1 MANFTNHLIHESSPY
16 LLQHAH
22 NPVNW
27 LPYTTKVLKEA
38 KASNKLMLI
47 SIGYAA
53 CHWCHVMEE
62 KCFENIE
69 IASVMNDF
77 YTNIKVDREEKPD
90 VDHSY
95 MQALQLMTRQGGWP
109 LNIIALPDGRP
120 VWGATYVPPEQW
132 KSVLLQLKDLYK
144 KDPEKMLEYANKLE
158 SGLQQM
164 QLIQPEDFKQTNFSK
179 DFLRK
184 NVAEIK
190 EHFDHK
196 NGGNYGAPKFMMPTN
211 FDFLLHFASLQKNQT
226 TENFVYFT
234 LKKMAFGGIFDQLA
248 GGFSRYSVD
257 ERWHIPHFEKM
268 LYDNAQLVSLYA
280 NAYQYKENNLFKEI
294 VEKTLAFMQTDWLHK
309 EGGFYA
315 SLDADSIDKNG
326 KLTEGAFYVW
336 EKENL
341 KTILGNDYKY
351 AESYFNINEYGYW
364 EDQKYVLVRKESAKE
379 IANNFKIPTEEL
391 SERINTIT
399 RKLLAERNKR
409 TQPRLDNKILTS
421 WNALTAKAFCD
432 AYAAFNQPAYLQ
444 SAQGILDFILRNN
457 LQKDKK
463 LLRSYG
469 TKVEGCLDD
478 YAFLIEALLVFYQE
492 SFETFYL
499 EKADELMQTSIDLFL
514 DTEQSLFFYTP
525 KTNSNLFLKT
535 KEIEDNVIPSSNA
548 VMADNLFNLSKY
560 FAETSYL
567 KLSQKMLAGIQSKIS
582 RYPGAYTNWLKL
594 ACKFS
599 FDFYEIV
606 IVGPKA
612 SEIKSKFN
620 AYYLPNCIFAGS
632 KFPPKGKNTPV
643 LLKNRGEKNKTLIY
657 ICKNQSCSA
666 PQENFES
673 AIKALQTDSVNKI

>member
-1 MANFTNHLIHESSPY
+1 MVNFTNHLIHESSPY

-22 NPVNW
+22 NPVHW
-27 LPYTTKVLKEA
+27 LPYTTKVLKKA

-144 KDPEKMLEYANKLE
+144 KDPEKMVDYANKLE

-164 QLIQPEDFKQTNFSK
+164 QLIQPEDFKETNFSK

-184 NVAEIK
+184 NVTELK

-196 NGGNYGAPKFMMPTN
+196 NGGNHGAPKFMMPTN
-211 FDFLLHFASLQKNQT
+211 FDFLLHYANLQDD
-226 TENFVYFT
+226 EPIEDFVYFT
-234 LKKMAFGGIFDQLA
+234 LKKMAYGGIFDQLA

-280 NAYQYKENNLFKEI
+280 NAYKNKENHLFKEV
-294 VEKTLAFMQTDWLHK
+294 VEKTLAFMQTDWLH
-309 EGGFYA
+309 EDGAFYA
-315 SLDADSIDKNG
+315 SLDADSIDEKG
-326 KLTEGAFYVW
+326 QLTEGAFYVW
-336 EKENL
+336 KKENL
-341 KTILGNDYKY
+341 QTILGDDFDYFQ
-351 AESYFNINEYGYW
+351 SYFNINEYGLW
-364 EDQKYVLVRKESAKE
+364 ENNKYVLIRKDSTEE
-379 IANNFKIPTEEL
+379 IAKNFAISSEEL
-391 SERINTIT
+391 AQRINAASEN
-399 RKLLAERNKR
+399 LLQQRNQR
-409 TQPRLDNKILTS
+409 PNPRLDNKILTS

-432 AYAAFNQPAYLQ
+432 AYAAFGTSSYLQ
-444 SAQGILDFILRNN
+444 SAQKILDFILRNN
-457 LQKDKK
+457 LQKENK

-469 TKVEGCLDD
+469 TNVNACLDD
-478 YAFLIEALLVFYQE
+478 YAFLIEALLLYYQE
-492 SFETFYL
+492 SFALSYL
-499 EKADELMQTSIDLFL
+499 EKAKDLMQTAIKLFL
-514 DTEQSLFFYTP
+514 DTEQNLFFYTQ
-525 KTNSNLFLKT
+525 KTNNDLFLKT

-567 KLSQKMLAGIQSKIS
+567 ELSQKMLAGIQSKIS

-594 ACKFS
+594 ACKYS

-606 IVGPKA
+606 IIGPDAFEVKN
-612 SEIKSKFN
+612 KFN
-620 AYYLPNCIFAGS
+620 KYYLPHCIFAGS
-632 KFPPKGKNTPV
+632 KFPPKGKSVPT
-643 LLKNRGEKNKTLIY
+643 LLRNRGEADKTLIY
-657 ICKNQSCSA
+657 ICRNQTCAA
-666 PQENFES
+666 PYQDFES
-673 AIKALQTDSVNKI
+673 AIKGL